1 MVGKLDPAVLDVHV
15 FSRTGASDER
25 VTLGPSAGEDA
36 AAIDLGP
43 DSLVVSS
50 DPISLAAEAA
60 GSLGVPVATNDVAAT
75 GAEPAWLTS
84 TIFLPDDD
92 NARLDTLTT
101 QLDRGARELDVA
113 IVGGH
118 AEVLSDLSRP
128 LLSLTAMG
136 RTENPI
142 STGGAE
148 PGDDLLLT
156 AGAGIE
162 GTAILATDFRDEL
175 DAIPTG
181 TLDRAAGFFD
191 EISVLDAAR
200 ALWPTATGL
209 HDPTEGGVL
218 AGVYEIAQAAGAT
231 VEFDRERVPIRP
243 ETRAICDAMGVD
255 PLRIFGSGALLAT
268 VDPDDRER
276 ALDALAAAGIEAA
289 VVGKVHAGEA
299 VVATDGNEITSQPRD
314 DCYALWEE

>member
-1 MVGKLDPAVLDVHV
+1 MVGKLDPEALEAHV
-15 FSRTGASDER
+15 FSRTGAPDER
-25 VTLGPSAGEDA
+25 VTLGPAPGEDA

-60 GSLGVPVATNDVAAT
+60 GTLGVPVATNDVAVT

-84 TIFLPDDD
+84 TIFLPNDDVEP
-92 NARLDTLTT
+92 LETVTT
-101 QLDRGARELDVA
+101 QLDRSARELDVA

-118 AEVLSDLSRP
+118 AEVLDDLSRP

-136 RTENPI
+136 RTENVCP
-142 STGGAE
+142 TGGAE
-148 PGDDLLLT
+148 PGDELLLT
-156 AGAGIE
+156 DGAGIE
-162 GTAILATDFRDEL
+162 GTAILATDFRESL
-175 DAIPTG
+175 DSVSEG
-181 TLDRAAGFFD
+181 TLDRAAEFFE
-191 EISVLDAAR
+191 EISVLEAAR

-218 AGVYEIAQAAGAT
+218 AGVYEFAQAAGAT
-231 VEFDRERVPIRP
+231 VKLDRDAVPIRS
-243 ETRAICDAMGVD
+243 ETRTICDAMEVD

-276 ALDALAAAGIEAA
+276 ALEDLADAGIEAA
-289 VVGKVHAGEA
+289 VVGHLVDGDPVVETDRERVTA
-299 VVATDGNEITSQPRD
+299 VPRD
-314 DCYALWEE
+314 DCYVLWE